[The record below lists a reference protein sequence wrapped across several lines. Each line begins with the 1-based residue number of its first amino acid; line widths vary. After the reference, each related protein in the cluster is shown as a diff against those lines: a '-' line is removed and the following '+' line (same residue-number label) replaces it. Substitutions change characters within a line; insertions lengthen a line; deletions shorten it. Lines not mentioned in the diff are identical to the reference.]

1 MHGGAKIGHEP
12 IEPITRAPIRRPD
25 IPERIFIM
33 FRTFAIALLAASVLT
48 APVLA
53 QNATAPAPASADKS
67 APATPAAA
75 KAVKTVKA
83 DRAVAKH
90 VRHARHAHGTRMA
103 KHVKHMKYAHHMK
116 RHNVSTTT
124 GAAAPAKQADTK
136 PAAKSG
142 AN

>member
-1 MHGGAKIGHEP
+1 
-12 IEPITRAPIRRPD
+12 
-25 IPERIFIM
+25 M

-53 QNATAPAPASADKS
+53 QNATAPASADKS
-67 APATPAAA
+67 APAAPAP
-75 KAVKTVKA
+75 VKTVKA

-116 RHNVSTTT
+116 RHNVSPTT

>member
-1 MHGGAKIGHEP
+1 
-12 IEPITRAPIRRPD
+12 
-25 IPERIFIM
+25 M

-53 QNATAPAPASADKS
+53 QNATAPASADKS
-67 APATPAAA
+67 APAAPAPV
-75 KAVKTVKA
+75 KTVKTVKA

-103 KHVKHMKYAHHMK
+103 KHAKHVKTAHHMK

>member
-1 MHGGAKIGHEP
+1 
-12 IEPITRAPIRRPD
+12 
-25 IPERIFIM
+25 M

-53 QNATAPAPASADKS
+53 QNATAPAPAQADKS
-67 APATPAAA
+67 APAAPAP
-75 KAVKTVKA
+75 VKTVKA
-83 DRAVAKH
+83 DRAVVKH

>member
-1 MHGGAKIGHEP
+1 
-12 IEPITRAPIRRPD
+12 
-25 IPERIFIM
+25 M

-53 QNATAPAPASADKS
+53 QNATAPAPGSADKS
-67 APATPAAA
+67 APAAPA
-75 KAVKTVKA
+75 AVKTVKA
-83 DRAVAKH
+83 DRAVVKH
-90 VRHARHAHGTRMA
+90 VRHARHGHGTRMA

>member
-1 MHGGAKIGHEP
+1 
-12 IEPITRAPIRRPD
+12 
-25 IPERIFIM
+25 M

-53 QNATAPAPASADKS
+53 QNATAPASADKS
-67 APATPAAA
+67 APAAPAP
-75 KAVKTVKA
+75 VKTVKA

-103 KHVKHMKYAHHMK
+103 KHVKHMKTAHHMK